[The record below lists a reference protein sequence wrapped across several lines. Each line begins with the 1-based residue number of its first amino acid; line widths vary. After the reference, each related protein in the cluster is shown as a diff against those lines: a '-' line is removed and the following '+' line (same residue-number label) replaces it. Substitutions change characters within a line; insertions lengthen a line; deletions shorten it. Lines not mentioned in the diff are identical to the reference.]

1 MTKSFI
7 LLLFA
12 FSLTACGGESTIKK
26 QTKKQPPAAEKTAN
40 KKTDERGFDPC
51 LLNANL
57 AVCKNNETVNSK

>member
-1 MTKSFI
+1 MTKTI
-7 LLLFA
+7 TLLLFV

-26 QTKKQPPAAEKTAN
+26 QTKKQPPAEKTAN